1 MQVSAKELLLMVVFL
16 FSGVLIFASVI
27 YYVEPLTFNNIPV
40 GFWWAI
46 VTMTTVGYGD
56 KASAWKR
63 YDWHSNLCICSCVIS
78 GAKLA

>member
-1 MQVSAKELLLMVVFL
+1 MSTKELLLLVVFL

-27 YYVEPLTFNNIPV
+27 FYVENSTFSNIPI

-56 KASAWKR
+56 KVLQIYVLIIR
-63 YDWHSNLCICSCVIS
+63 Y
-78 GAKLA
+78 

>member
-1 MQVSAKELLLMVVFL
+1 MSTKELMLMVVFL

-27 YYVEPLTFNNIPV
+27 YYVEPSTFNNIPI

-56 KASAWKR
+56 KVT
-63 YDWHSNLCICSCVIS
+63 YNNT
-78 GAKLA
+78 